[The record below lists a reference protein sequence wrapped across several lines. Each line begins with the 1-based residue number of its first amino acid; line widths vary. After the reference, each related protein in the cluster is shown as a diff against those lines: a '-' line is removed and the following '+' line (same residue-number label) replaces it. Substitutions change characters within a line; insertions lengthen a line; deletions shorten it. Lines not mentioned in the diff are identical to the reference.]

1 MDEKEDDEGAE
12 EEDMPEDL
20 ADLDPEEQQK
30 RIKIRAFSQMAM
42 GTLLVLIFSDPMVD
56 LLSEIGKRVNVS
68 AFYISFVLAPLA
80 SNASELVAAYNYAKK
95 RTCKS
100 ITTSLSTLEGAAIMN
115 NTFCLAIFLGLVYF
129 KNLAW
134 EFSAE
139 TACIIFVQVMMALL
153 IMTRRVQTLL
163 DGCIIISFYPVSL
176 LMVWA
181 CGAGGAAEPCTV
193 SVYADDLGLGPQLA
207 EAEIRLQRPPA
218 QPPSLV
224 ERATSTDDGREA
236 SPLLNY
242 GKPLVAVGLALAAT
256 AFSSFLVLGL
266 ALLSATL
273 GLPVPLLA
281 VLPSA
286 SAALFALQLLAFSGS
301 KAGAP
306 PHLADLARPLAR
318 VLAPRADNVISLCV
332 LGLTAVWLAR
342 RGAAFRHRQAMGDT
356 GDVCDRELPH
366 SLTAGAW
373 EFRALGI
380 MAFPLATASAELLLN
395 LGQADSAA
403 AGSFVAVVS
412 LSLLVHQAFLA
423 TIFVSAKLPAPAGG
437 GEVLVDRVCN
447 ELRALPTSPPRPG
460 FAASLFS
467 DWLASPGWC
476 VAPAVAAVQ
485 EYEFPS
491 PDEAEASERSLNS
504 RRWEEALPAA
514 PADEDDLQGR
524 PLLNQAMEEEAVDG
538 DRDAEA
544 WLQELRLRRIEE
556 LCGKDPRHTPCVGKS
571 GSVVKQIE
579 FTAVMR
585 MHDPRTA
592 GTCGLTVVW
601 LHSSHQQEAEAGV
614 ARKPHPW
621 CPPPIGVSTLQS
633 RELAIRTLVE
643 RAATGFELS
652 IVPSDLDSG
661 NVSNSLEGIELS
673 IIPRPVDFEVMLGTS
688 DLLISSTL
696 ESNLFGVLLSVLRV
710 QLLFSDVMWTS
721 VPFAGESAHT
731 GFSINGP
738 VSPHYI
744 VAVVPHEDEQ
754 ICGVAAEGG
763 RNTEPVSAAHGLP
776 FQEAWLLCVGACS
789 QSEFQDFLRELGC
802 RGAVRWDLKECYHL
816 VRELN
821 SGTFA
826 TVHLGQSFQN
836 LEGSMISP
844 ASNSADVQLA
854 SQVAVKGLRVQAQLM
869 QSVVKS
875 EIDFLVQSKGHPN
888 ITKLY
893 SIFCSCSDSGTE
905 CSEANEQSD
914 PASSSQLCWSIVMD
928 FFPTGD
934 LHDYLA
940 RRGPLNQA
948 DGMEIFC
955 GVMSALA
962 HLHFCR
968 VAHRDVKSE
977 NILLSDKGQAIL
989 ADFGS
994 AAHIDDHLAMKENT
1008 GSPGYAAPEVVDA
1021 RPYGVMADVFSAG
1034 VVLYFALSNELP
1046 FPGDVPTRIRRTS
1059 RCKVRFDLSKF
1070 GHLSGD
1076 VLALLRSLLEKN
1088 PQLRPDSGCC
1098 FEVSWLC
1105 LPAEVQCRSHATLV
1119 GYTTL
1124 VPNSAQ
1130 RLQQQDQNPQEQQQE
1145 HGIPSDNSLSQGM
1158 NITIPSSSS
1167 SVTSS
1172 TGSPKMWLKMWLK
1185 DVFNPQSCR
1194 EQRCFVSRLHDSVE
1208 ESRLPLLA
1216 RVREENERFED
1227 EGNLQVQGGTDTARA
1242 SFTCSAS
1249 LSESLSSQTFFSS
1262 VTGAPSYGQFGS
1274 VNPVPVP
1281 ASVRS
1286 GDVTLRAHPGQLVG
1300 GIGGG
1305 RYAACFAGGS
1315 NWTVVSPSLCVL
1327 PALLVPEPK
1336 YLISDVMG
1344 FNVPTAGE
1352 WLVSNLSERKGEDGD
1367 WGTKWPWFEPQL
1379 SVLAVWA
1386 LKLRVRWPV
1395 ELTAKILF
1403 GAWAAVL
1410 LDGEADVGLAS
1421 TALSRLEAEGLQEHM
1436 LPQTVAGW
1444 TTSGSGNEGRRSD
1457 SPGMCDDVQHFRGSG
1472 HDGRDVEVIMP
1483 GARKAFAILLPARS
1497 RLRIQHSQLLPPV
1510 AGRGGEPWTLP
1521 PCAATGDRARLPV
1534 PPRFLFPANDQRSSG
1549 TSGISLEAP
1558 TTPSGVTPLAAL
1570 LAPGRMGRLIYLEG
1584 AFNEAGTS
1592 WQEAVSSFFG
1602 SSGSLLAEE
1611 AERLIESAL
1620 SDSEASG
1627 DRPLVVIEVL
1637 PAFAAEFMDERNVP
1651 PELR

>member
-1 MDEKEDDEGAE
+1 MASIRNVAFAACLSVASSQVGQVGPLSRAPSQYAE
-12 EEDMPEDL
+12 
-20 ADLDPEEQQK
+20 
-30 RIKIRAFSQMAM
+30 
-42 GTLLVLIFSDPMVD
+42 
-56 LLSEIGKRVNVS
+56 
-68 AFYISFVLAPLA
+68 
-80 SNASELVAAYNYAKK
+80 
-95 RTCKS
+95 
-100 ITTSLSTLEGAAIMN
+100 
-115 NTFCLAIFLGLVYF
+115 
-129 KNLAW
+129 
-134 EFSAE
+134 
-139 TACIIFVQVMMALL
+139 
-153 IMTRRVQTLL
+153 
-163 DGCIIISFYPVSL
+163 
-176 LMVWA
+176 
-181 CGAGGAAEPCTV
+181 
-193 SVYADDLGLGPQLA
+193 LGLGPQLA

-224 ERATSTDDGREA
+224 ERASSTDDGREA
-236 SPLLNY
+236 SPLLHY
-242 GKPLVAVGLALAAT
+242 GRPLVAVGLALAAT

-342 RGAAFRHRQAMGDT
+342 RGAAFRHRRAMGDT

-460 FAASLFS
+460 FAAGLFS

-538 DRDAEA
+538 DMDAEDA
-544 WLQELRLRRIEE
+544 ERGVQVGGSSSSSSTGLVPELFWGSPSAVKLRHPLTVTTVLAYEVQARDLVAGISSINWLDCAVPASVLRRIEE
-556 LCGKDPRHTPCVGKS
+556 LC
-571 GSVVKQIE
+571 
-579 FTAVMR
+579 
-585 MHDPRTA
+585 
-592 GTCGLTVVW
+592 
-601 LHSSHQQEAEAGV
+601 
-614 ARKPHPW
+614 
-621 CPPPIGVSTLQS
+621 
-633 RELAIRTLVE
+633 
-643 RAATGFELS
+643 
-652 IVPSDLDSG
+652 
-661 NVSNSLEGIELS
+661 
-673 IIPRPVDFEVMLGTS
+673 
-688 DLLISSTL
+688 
-696 ESNLFGVLLSVLRV
+696 
-710 QLLFSDVMWTS
+710 
-721 VPFAGESAHT
+721 
-731 GFSINGP
+731 
-738 VSPHYI
+738 
-744 VAVVPHEDEQ
+744 
-754 ICGVAAEGG
+754 
-763 RNTEPVSAAHGLP
+763 
-776 FQEAWLLCVGACS
+776 
-789 QSEFQDFLRELGC
+789 
-802 RGAVRWDLKECYHL
+802 
-816 VRELN
+816 
-821 SGTFA
+821 
-826 TVHLGQSFQN
+826 
-836 LEGSMISP
+836 
-844 ASNSADVQLA
+844 
-854 SQVAVKGLRVQAQLM
+854 
-869 QSVVKS
+869 
-875 EIDFLVQSKGHPN
+875 
-888 ITKLY
+888 
-893 SIFCSCSDSGTE
+893 
-905 CSEANEQSD
+905 
-914 PASSSQLCWSIVMD
+914 
-928 FFPTGD
+928 
-934 LHDYLA
+934 
-940 RRGPLNQA
+940 
-948 DGMEIFC
+948 
-955 GVMSALA
+955 
-962 HLHFCR
+962 
-968 VAHRDVKSE
+968 
-977 NILLSDKGQAIL
+977 
-989 ADFGS
+989 
-994 AAHIDDHLAMKENT
+994 
-1008 GSPGYAAPEVVDA
+1008 
-1021 RPYGVMADVFSAG
+1021 
-1034 VVLYFALSNELP
+1034 
-1046 FPGDVPTRIRRTS
+1046 
-1059 RCKVRFDLSKF
+1059 
-1070 GHLSGD
+1070 
-1076 VLALLRSLLEKN
+1076 
-1088 PQLRPDSGCC
+1088 
-1098 FEVSWLC
+1098 
-1105 LPAEVQCRSHATLV
+1105 
-1119 GYTTL
+1119 
-1124 VPNSAQ
+1124 
-1130 RLQQQDQNPQEQQQE
+1130 
-1145 HGIPSDNSLSQGM
+1145 
-1158 NITIPSSSS
+1158 
-1167 SVTSS
+1167 
-1172 TGSPKMWLKMWLK
+1172 
-1185 DVFNPQSCR
+1185 
-1194 EQRCFVSRLHDSVE
+1194 
-1208 ESRLPLLA
+1208 
-1216 RVREENERFED
+1216 
-1227 EGNLQVQGGTDTARA
+1227 
-1242 SFTCSAS
+1242 
-1249 LSESLSSQTFFSS
+1249 
-1262 VTGAPSYGQFGS
+1262 
-1274 VNPVPVP
+1274 
-1281 ASVRS
+1281 

-1300 GIGGG
+1300 GIAGG
-1305 RYAACFAGGS
+1305 RYAACF
-1315 NWTVVSPSLCVL
+1315 
-1327 PALLVPEPK
+1327 
-1336 YLISDVMG
+1336 
-1344 FNVPTAGE
+1344 
-1352 WLVSNLSERKGEDGD
+1352 D
-1367 WGTKWPWFEPQL
+1367 WGTKWPW
-1379 SVLAVWA
+1379 
-1386 LKLRVRWPV
+1386 RWPV

-1403 GAWAAVL
+1403 GAWAAVP
-1410 LDGEADVGLAS
+1410 LDGEVIPLSLVALLDALMMFVAVGFAIAMVKMKSYHHRYDNCALRMSYLAALQIVSIRASWEPTDETPGSFSVMAGALAAILTLVPCGFTLLAGVGLAS

-1497 RLRIQHSQLLPPV
+1497 RLQIQHSQLLPPV

-1549 TSGISLEAP
+1549 KSGISLEAP